1 MKAPQDRLSTHS
13 MQGVCM
19 QENPAH
25 HPLRNMAAAAAQLL
39 TLASMHE
46 VNLQGTLL
54 TASGSPKH
62 GKNGKPTAILQPALP
77 GSRCRFRIVAKHA
90 AEKGKGNPEEMRVGL
105 VSTGVYMARA
115 TVHPG
120 QSWFSKSYPNTGS
133 FFLLT
138 KRSHCD
144 LRRGSTA
151 DGARQTIAVGQGDVI
166 TVELGPPTAG
176 TAPGAAPGAAAAGG
190 GAQHQAQQVHTA
202 RFWLSERC
210 AEAPF
215 SAQHQRDGYLELT
228 GVPASGDL
236 HFAVQ
241 FHNCGDAVAIEP
253 EWGVVRRGTA
263 DGVTK
268 TMLRKVATSERSNA
282 AWVDSRTTVPDG
294 ETVTVVRREAGGFV
308 WVRTAAGVEGFI
320 KAAYLHAPELGV
332 VRRGTAD
339 GVTKTMLRKVATS
352 ERSNAAWVDSRTTV
366 PDGETVTVVR
376 REAGGF
382 VWVRTAAGVEGFIKA
397 AYLHAE
403 EGVPAAAA
411 AGKMRMYHGT
421 DGANA
426 ASIIQNGLRA
436 SPKGR
441 LGAGVYFTP
450 DKDVASTIAKHR
462 GLQFVVE
469 CEVTISKIYD
479 FDAGAPPDLAHGSKD
494 WAAHGCGRLTCI

>member
-1 MKAPQDRLSTHS
+1 
-13 MQGVCM
+13 
-19 QENPAH
+19 
-25 HPLRNMAAAAAQLL
+25 
-39 TLASMHE
+39 
-46 VNLQGTLL
+46 
-54 TASGSPKH
+54 
-62 GKNGKPTAILQPALP
+62 
-77 GSRCRFRIVAKHA
+77 
-90 AEKGKGNPEEMRVGL
+90 
-105 VSTGVYMARA
+105 
-115 TVHPG
+115 VHPG
-120 QSWFSKSYPNTGS
+120 QSWFSKSDPNTGS

-320 KAAYLHAPELGV
+320 KAAYLHA
-332 VRRGTAD
+332 
-339 GVTKTMLRKVATS
+339 
-352 ERSNAAWVDSRTTV
+352 
-366 PDGETVTVVR
+366 
-376 REAGGF
+376 
-382 VWVRTAAGVEGFIKA
+382 
-397 AYLHAE
+397 E